1 MTYFEQTEILSYR
14 NIYYIAAGVNKLDSN
29 PKKTNNGFDDDR
41 NDYILVKKDQ
51 IAYRYEIIEILGR
64 GSYGQV
70 VKVFDHKEKT
80 FLALKIIRNLSCI
93 MHQAK
98 IEIKILYK
106 LLFLD
111 DRNKHVIHILDHFI
125 FRNHI
130 CLTFEL
136 LDMNLYQVLKLFGSI
151 SSPTIKNYAQQL
163 LLAIQFYNSLGVLHC
178 DLKPE
183 NIMITEDKNTVKI
196 IDFGSGC
203 FENKRVFTY
212 IQSRYYRAPEVI
224 LEIGYDYKI
233 DIWSLGCVL
242 AELYIGKPIF
252 TGKDEIDQ
260 FICFM
265 EVLGLP
271 PPHFFENSSKRHVI
285 LECLKKASGS
295 PSSKFR
301 VPGSKSLKG
310 VIGPCDPVFLD
321 FISSNLYAE
330 CFCWDPSRRI
340 SADEAL
346 NHEWFSKQNLTQ
358 VTSLPVLKLEKQL
371 NSSLSQQHTKKT
383 NSENQ
388 SNERIKKKKSFN
400 KNY

>member
-80 FLALKIIRNLSCI
+80 FLALKIIRNLSFI

-212 IQSRYYRAPEVI
+212 
-224 LEIGYDYKI
+224 
-233 DIWSLGCVL
+233 
-242 AELYIGKPIF
+242 
-252 TGKDEIDQ
+252 
-260 FICFM
+260 FII
-265 EVLGLP
+265 
-271 PPHFFENSSKRHVI
+271 NQ
-285 LECLKKASGS
+285 
-295 PSSKFR
+295 R
-301 VPGSKSLKG
+301 V
-310 VIGPCDPVFLD
+310 
-321 FISSNLYAE
+321 
-330 CFCWDPSRRI
+330 
-340 SADEAL
+340 
-346 NHEWFSKQNLTQ
+346 
-358 VTSLPVLKLEKQL
+358 
-371 NSSLSQQHTKKT
+371 
-383 NSENQ
+383 
-388 SNERIKKKKSFN
+388 
-400 KNY
+400 